1 MVDPK
6 KLKYGNV
13 TVSGLPGA
21 GSSTLGKGLRKVLG
35 WKYFSGGDFMRAY
48 AIKRGLFDPK
58 STLHH
63 DATVYGADF
72 DRQVD
77 LRMREVLEEE
87 KGQILDSW
95 LSGFVAQGV
104 EGVLKILVCCDNDAV
119 RVDRIVNRDKISVEE
134 AKQHIFER
142 ERRNVDKW
150 RQVYVK
156 EWHEWI
162 VKRGVLSKGAEID
175 FWEPKLYDLVIDT
188 YSHSLEETL
197 KRALRKLGY
206 VGEVET

>member
-6 KLKYGNV
+6 KLKYRNL

-21 GSSTLGKGLRKVLG
+21 GSSTLGKGLKKVLR

-48 AIKRGLFDPK
+48 AIKRGLFDPRN
-58 STLHH
+58 TLHH

-77 LRMREVLEEE
+77 LGMREALEKE

-162 VKRGVLSKGAEID
+162 VERGVLSKGAEID